1 MKKIFSALILSAI
14 VASSAFASSFDGK
27 IVLAGSSTL
36 APVIS
41 EIARSFSEKYETW
54 DKVDPSLPSAKIEIF
69 VSGGGSGAG
78 AKSLIDGSASFGLL
92 ARPASD
98 QEKETVPGYT
108 QYDLGID
115 ALTVSVNPTNQ
126 VWQIKEGLSSEELRK
141 IFSGEINTWNELDG
155 RLPKDEIVVVIRDI
169 GGGAHEVFQK
179 AVMGESQVR
188 KDAIQSPSM
197 GALVAK
203 VIDNPRSI
211 GYASFGIS
219 NQNSGKLIPLAVDGI
234 EPTAENIKSGAYNIA
249 RPLLV
254 ISKGDL
260 SPAEAAFA
268 KVLTDDAAMEI
279 VEKAGFL
286 PAR

>member
-141 IFSGEINTWNELDG
+141 IFSGEINTWNELDD

>member
-141 IFSGEINTWNELDG
+141 IFSGEINTWNELDD

-254 ISKGDL
+254 ISRGDL